1 MVYYCYSLK
10 ISKTKGG
17 IAMFVRDLY
26 VELNEVAVVNHQKN
40 VKEVYALLQENGYRC
55 IPVIDDAGRYK
66 GMIYKVHLMED
77 LYESNGAEKTS
88 IDHLLSHTETF
99 ITPHSPFLKALIQI
113 KSLPFISVVDNG
125 KLTGILT
132 HNKVESVLEDAFGLH
147 TGGISLTLSSI
158 EAKGMIE
165 KLTKVLRGENI
176 EGLFTL
182 DNGSVVARRVV
193 ITLERGKSEAE
204 IERIQEKLEQ
214 NGFRVLHAENLHP

>member
-1 MVYYCYSLK
+1 M
-10 ISKTKGG
+10 IGG
-17 IAMFVRDLY
+17 MNMFVRDLY
-26 VELNEVAVVNHQKN
+26 VELNDVTVVNNEKS
-40 VKEVYALLQENGYRC
+40 VKDVYTLLKESGYRC
-55 IPVIDDAGRYK
+55 IPVVDDAGNYK

-77 LYESNGAEKTS
+77 LYEKDGANKTS
-88 IDHLLSHTETF
+88 IDHLLSHTETY
-99 ITPHSPFLKALIQI
+99 ITPHSPFLKALVQI
-113 KSLPFISVVDNG
+113 KALPFISVVENG

-132 HNKVESVLEDAFGLH
+132 HNKVESVLEDAFGVH

-204 IERIQEKLEQ
+204 IESIKNKLEQ
-214 NGFRVLHAENLHP
+214 NGFRILHAENLAQQ